1 MKKLVLLV
9 TLITSLVLAIPA
21 MAQNNVNIKKEMK
34 TKAVKKAR
42 KEAKKITKEGFRVSP
57 GQLPMDKQIENV
69 WNKRMQTDNEGRPA
83 FYIADAR
90 AVGETHSAAKMQALE
105 MAKIN
110 LVNQIGTE
118 VAGLVE
124 TKVANTQLD
133 AQDAA
138 SVTES
143 VATFK
148 SLAGSKMGR
157 TLTLFEASR
166 NIGKNTEVMVTLGYS
181 YKTAIE
187 ISKSLLRKELKDKAK
202 LNSEQL
208 DKILDF

>member
-1 MKKLVLLV
+1 MKKLIM
-9 TLITSLVLAIPA
+9 LITLSIALVLPA
-21 MAQNNVNIKKEMK
+21 TAQNNVNIKKEMK
-34 TKAVKKAR
+34 TKAVKQAR
-42 KEAKKITKEGFRVSP
+42 KEAKKIAKDGFRVSP

-69 WNKRMQTDNEGRPA
+69 WTKRYETDNEGRPA
-83 FYIADAR
+83 FYIADAK
-90 AVGETHSAAKMQALE
+90 AVGETHSAAKMQAYE
-105 MAKIN
+105 IAKIN
-110 LVNQIGTE
+110 LANQIGTE
-118 VAGLVE
+118 VAGLIE
-124 TKVANTQLD
+124 TKLGNTQLN
-133 AQDAA
+133 ATDAA

-181 YKTAIE
+181 YKTAME
-187 ISKSLLRKELKDKAK
+187 VAKSMLRKDMKEKAK